1 LPEAAPEAWPPAMEN
16 ANRRS
21 PGRPPAGGP
30 ALHEGRKAMQ
40 RTNLTKILFVLPCAF
55 AFAMVIL
62 IPFFYGLYFSMT
74 DWNGVSDT
82 VKFVGLVHF
91 GRVLTQPGFMYS
103 FIISAAYTIIN
114 VVLVNAAGFAL
125 ALIVTSNLRFRNF
138 YRAGFFAPYLI
149 GGIVLGYIWQFLF
162 NNSLPALGRALSLD
176 LLKTSFLSRD
186 DAVVWAMSIVNTW
199 QYAGYIMLIFIA
211 AIQAIPASLMEAAKV
226 DGAGYFR
233 RVFSILIPM
242 MASAFTISLFLTLT
256 TSFKQFD
263 MNLTLTN
270 GGPAT
275 RFFDQPVMASQL
287 LAMNIFNT
295 GKANRMA
302 EAQAQ
307 AVILFVA
314 LVVVS
319 LVQVSVNKRK
329 EVEL

>member
-1 LPEAAPEAWPPAMEN
+1 
-16 ANRRS
+16 
-21 PGRPPAGGP
+21 
-30 ALHEGRKAMQ
+30 MQ
-40 RTNLTKILFVLPCAF
+40 RHSLTKVLFVLPSLF
-55 AFAMVIL
+55 AFTMVIL

-74 DWNGVSDT
+74 DWNGVSDSI
-82 VKFVGLVHF
+82 KFIGFVHF
-91 GRVLTQPGFMYS
+91 GRVFTQPSFVYS
-103 FIISAAYTIIN
+103 FLISAAYTAIN
-114 VVLVNAAGFAL
+114 VVLVNAFGFVL
-125 ALIVTSNLRFRNF
+125 ALVVTSNLRFRNF

-162 NNSLPALGRALSLD
+162 NNTIPSFGKAFSIEAFQ
-176 LLKTSFLSRD
+176 TSFLSRS
-186 DAVVWAMSIVNTW
+186 ASVIWAMSIVNTW

-211 AIQAIPASLMEAAKV
+211 AIQAIPTSLMEAAKV

-233 RVFSILIPM
+233 RVFRILIPM
-242 MASAFTISLFLTLT
+242 MANAFTISLFLTLT

-275 RFFDQPVMASQL
+275 RFLGQPVMASQL
-287 LAMNIFNT
+287 LAMDIFNT
-295 GKANRMA
+295 AKANRMA
-302 EAQAQ
+302 EAQAI

-319 LVQVSVNKRK
+319 IIQVSINKSK